1 MHRLTKYLHVIQIE
15 DRLSEKLVLPARHHG
30 SMAHDDLQCTVKDSP
45 LTSSGSS
52 SSSSTTEHLRS
63 NLHINN
69 GPKESSKLSQNAETS
84 DSGKYFSESKEL
96 VPCLS
101 SASSGLSRTHSKKIC
116 NLESTSKSVNP
127 ELLSTDTNTTFIPVV
142 EAVDTVN
149 DSLSP
154 LSPVRFSTA
163 ISQLGQ
169 GDAPANG
176 NLTTDIHGAGSSF
189 TSAPSILSPSPNLLP
204 EEPLLEATSYGADFL
219 TVGERTHGTV
229 LQVDEVSISSN
240 IIPSVTGDVSSNEA
254 RRNSRRLFWDAFS
267 RRSTRRNYDLS
278 AILSSPEDNDDLGSR
293 DRWLLDI
300 SDDLFGS
307 RFDPDSVYIRRGYGS
322 NGRRWHS
329 RSEVILYP
337 VLFQVVHRM
346 LINPKP
352 GKSMYPLYY
361 TVHILELL

>member
-1 MHRLTKYLHVIQIE
+1 MYVIQIE
-15 DRLSEKLVLPARHHG
+15 DWLSEKLVLPASHHG
-30 SMAHDDLQCTVKDSP
+30 SMAHDDLQCTIKDSP

-52 SSSSTTEHLRS
+52 SSSSMTEHVRS
-63 NLHINN
+63 NLRINN

-84 DSGKYFSESKEL
+84 DSGKCYSESKEL

-101 SASSGLSRTHSKKIC
+101 SSSSGLSRTHSKRTC
-116 NLESTSKSVNP
+116 NLESTSKSLNP
-127 ELLSTDTNTTFIPVV
+127 EPLSTDTDATFIPVM
-142 EAVDTVN
+142 EAVDSLN

-154 LSPVRFSTA
+154 PPVMFSTG
-163 ISQLGQ
+163 ISQLGPE
-169 GDAPANG
+169 DTPENG
-176 NLTTDIHGAGSSF
+176 NLATEIHGAGSSF

-240 IIPSVTGDVSSNEA
+240 IIPSGTGDGSSNEA

-278 AILSSPEDNDDLGSR
+278 AILSSPEDNDDLRSR

-337 VLFQVVHRM
+337 VLFQVVHHM

-352 GKSMYPLYY
+352 GKSMYPLCY